1 MAIVNLEN
9 HNVIVGDYVNTSK
22 KEAGI
27 SLIGSPENVII
38 NARNKEMLDHVIAGL
53 ERAKIEL
60 DRMKTKYIAD
70 EPVEVKYHDTL
81 SNG

>member
-1 MAIVNLEN
+1 MAIVNMET
-9 HNVIVGDYVNTSK
+9 HNVIVGDYVNMTT

-38 NARNKEMLDHVIAGL
+38 TARNKEMLDHVIAGL

-60 DRMKTKYIAD
+60 DRMNAKHLAD
-70 EPVEVKYHDTL
+70 EPIEVTYHDTL
-81 SNG
+81 SRG